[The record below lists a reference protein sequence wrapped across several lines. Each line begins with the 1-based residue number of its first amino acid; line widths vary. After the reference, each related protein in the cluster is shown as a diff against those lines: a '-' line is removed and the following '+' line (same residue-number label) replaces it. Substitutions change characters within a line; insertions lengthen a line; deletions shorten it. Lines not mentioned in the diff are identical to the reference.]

1 MRTYLIIR
9 RAVFVLSLML
19 IASFPALS
27 AQAADQSSGGAI
39 ILAPLGVVAPSA
51 IEDTLKACLARIPKD
66 ASAGQRMLAE
76 RSCQQDEGT
85 RKMVQAAPK
94 F

>member
-1 MRTYLIIR
+1 MRTYLIIS
-9 RAVFVLSLML
+9 RAVLVMSLML
-19 IASFPALS
+19 IASIPAIS

-39 ILAPLGVVAPSA
+39 IFAPLEVVVPSA
-51 IEDTLKACLARIPKD
+51 IEDTLKACLDRIPKD

-76 RSCQQDEGT
+76 QRCQQDEGT
-85 RKMVQAAPK
+85 RKVVQAAPK